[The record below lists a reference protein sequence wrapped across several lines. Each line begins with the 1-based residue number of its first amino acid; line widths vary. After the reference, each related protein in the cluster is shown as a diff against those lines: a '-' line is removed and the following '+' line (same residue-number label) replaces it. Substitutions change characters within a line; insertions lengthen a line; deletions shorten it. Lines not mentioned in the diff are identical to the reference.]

1 VPKREIRHIP
11 AGTALA
17 FWPPMQRF
25 TPRLPVDR
33 AAWQYSFCA
42 YLAYREAP
50 ASPAQLRALAQALQV
65 MKGHLNPIAA
75 ADAVLLTWPF
85 EVTE

>member
-1 VPKREIRHIP
+1 MA
-11 AGTALA
+11 AGTDLA
-17 FWPPMQRF
+17 SSPGMQRF
-25 TPRLPVDR
+25 TPRVALDR

-50 ASPAQLRALAQALQV
+50 ATPAQLRALAQALQV

>member
-1 VPKREIRHIP
+1 
-11 AGTALA
+11 
-17 FWPPMQRF
+17 MQRL
-25 TPRLPVDR
+25 TSSAALDR
-33 AAWQYSFCA
+33 VAWRYSFCA

-50 ASPAQLRALAQALQV
+50 ASAAQLRALAQALHV

>member
-1 VPKREIRHIP
+1 MR
-11 AGTALA
+11 
-17 FWPPMQRF
+17 RF
-25 TPRLPVDR
+25 TPDVAVDR
-33 AAWQYSFCA
+33 ATWQYSFCA

-50 ASPAQLRALAQALQV
+50 ASPAELQALAQALQV

-75 ADAVLLTWPF
+75 ADVVLLTWPF

>member
-1 VPKREIRHIP
+1 MASKESVTH
-11 AGTALA
+11 
-17 FWPPMQRF
+17 
-25 TPRLPVDR
+25 LPIDR
-33 AAWQYSFCA
+33 CTWQYSFYA
-42 YLAYREAP
+42 YLLYRQAP
-50 ASPAQLRALAQALQV
+50 VSEAQLLDLAQALHI